1 MDTIRQYFP
10 LCWFSANPL
19 DLPRSTS
26 FFRNNLIF
34 YFVVELFIQVNMI
47 DDFEAIFEVILE
59 TGLTLAFVAIIL
71 CLNKT
76 FHSFI
81 PITSAILFCENVVAV
96 VVVPVMVWLTITEDE
111 LSYLAMILLVIWDFS
126 LVAYVCRKALGINKA
141 AGLVVSLF
149 YFACTYGLAYGI
161 TTLLIG

>member
-1 MDTIRQYFP
+1 
-10 LCWFSANPL
+10 
-19 DLPRSTS
+19 
-26 FFRNNLIF
+26 
-34 YFVVELFIQVNMI
+34 MI

-111 LSYLAMILLVIWDFS
+111 LSYLAMILLVVWDFS